1 MNMEANHRTN
11 DPESTASGWSW
22 NCLPFH
28 ELAVEDLYAMLRL
41 RSEVFVV
48 EQQCIF
54 LDMDDKDQQCRH
66 ILGWK
71 DGLLGASARIV
82 PPGLAYPE
90 PSIGRVVSSPLVRR
104 SGGGRLLMR
113 YAIGETRRI
122 HGDTDIRI
130 GAQLYLKDFYGS
142 LGFREEGEIY
152 LEDGIP
158 HVEMLLKA

>member
-1 MNMEANHRTN
+1 MEANHRTN
-11 DPESTASGWSW
+11 DPENTASGWSW

-28 ELAVEDLYAMLRL
+28 ELAVEDLYVMLRL

-54 LDMDDKDQQCRH
+54 LDMDDKDRHCLH
-66 ILGWK
+66 ILGWI
-71 DGLLGASARIV
+71 DGILGASARIL

-90 PSIGRVVSSPLVRR
+90 ASIGRVVSSPLVRR
-104 SGGGRLLMR
+104 TGGGRLLMK
-113 YAIGETRRI
+113 YAIRETRRI

-130 GAQLYLKDFYGS
+130 GAQLYLKDFYS
-142 LGFREEGEIY
+142 SFGFREEGEIY